1 MTTITTTITSGLTS
15 GITLGLRVWGRN
27 PKPRERRF
35 GRGRVNSYFDDSL
48 AIRERAR
55 L

>member
-1 MTTITTTITSGLTS
+1 MTTITTTISSGITSGLR
-15 GITLGLRVWGRN
+15 IWGRN
-27 PKPRERRF
+27 PAPRARRF